1 MWRDV
6 NRNRSGDSCD
16 DMNEAHVDSVL
27 ASN

>member
-6 NRNRSGDSCD
+6 NRNRSGHSCD
-16 DMNEAHVDSVL
+16 DMNEAYADSGL